1 MMARRKRRSFSAEF
15 KFETVIEA
23 LRGEKSSAQICRERE
38 ISETLL
44 SRWKQE
50 FLERGA
56 EVFERNGDKQRDEA
70 EQRIADL
77 ERMVGKLALENE
89 IFKKASSLL
98 GLDWKPNGR

>member
-1 MMARRKRRSFSAEF
+1 MARRPRRGFSAEF
-15 KFETVIEA
+15 KFERVIEA
-23 LRGEKSSAQICRERE
+23 LLGEKSSAQICRERE

-56 EVFERNGDKQRDEA
+56 VVFERNGDKQRDEA
-70 EQRIADL
+70 EQRIAEL

-89 IFKKASSLL
+89 ILKKASSLL
-98 GLDWKPNGR
+98 GSDWQRNVR

>member
-1 MMARRKRRSFSAEF
+1 MARRKRRGFSAEF
-15 KFETVIEA
+15 KFERVIEA
-23 LRGEKSSAQICRERE
+23 LQGEKSSAQICREQE

-56 EVFERNGDKQRDEA
+56 EVFERNGDKRRDEA
-70 EQRIADL
+70 EQRVADL

-89 IFKKASSLL
+89 VLKKASSVL
-98 GLDWKPNGR
+98 GSDWQRNGR